1 MFEFLN
7 SKFEDFFF
15 KLKNKGKISP
25 KDLDDS
31 LKEIKFA
38 LLEADV
44 NFNVVKELLENIKA
58 KALGENIL
66 ESLTPFQQII
76 KIVNEEMTNILGGG
90 SSLINFSQRTPTV
103 IMLAGLQGTG
113 KTTVSVKLAN
123 LLKSKY
129 AKKVGLIAAD
139 IYRPAAILQLI
150 DYSKIIDCEVYHE
163 DDSKDPVKISVN
175 GIEYLRKNYFDV
187 AVIDTAGRLQID
199 EEMMNEAVAIK
210 KAAKP
215 HQVYL
220 VVDSMS
226 GQEAVNVAKEFNN
239 RLEYDGIILTK
250 LDSDSRGGAALSINH
265 VVKKPIKFISTGEKI
280 EDFDIFYPDRMS
292 SRILG
297 MGDVLTLIEKTE
309 KIIDEKKAKELE
321 EKIYKSDLN
330 FEDFVYQLRSI
341 KKLGSFDKVLSM
353 LPIMGK
359 NKALK
364 GINIDDKQID
374 RIEAIINSMTVD
386 ERRNPH
392 IINGS
397 RKKRIAIGS
406 GTNVSDV
413 NNLLKQFENTRHL
426 LKQFS
431 GNFGRK
437 NFDFMKRGF

>member
-1 MFEFLN
+1 MFDFL
-7 SKFEDFFF
+7 STRFEDFFF

-44 NFNVVKELLENIKA
+44 NFNVVKELLENIKN

-66 ESLTPFQQII
+66 ESLTPFQQVI
-76 KIVNEEMTNILGGG
+76 KIVNEEMTKILGGG
-90 SSLINFSQRTPTV
+90 SSLINFSQKLPTV
-103 IMLAGLQGTG
+103 IMLVGLQGSG
-113 KTTVSVKLAN
+113 KTTASVKLAN

-129 AKKVGLIAAD
+129 TKKVGLIAAD

-150 DYSKIIDCEVYHE
+150 DYSKKVNCEVYHE
-163 DDSKDPVKISVN
+163 DSNKDPVIITEN

-187 AVIDTAGRLQID
+187 VIIDTAGRLQID
-199 EEMMNEAVAIK
+199 EEMMQEAANIRKV
-210 KAAKP
+210 AKP
-215 HQVYL
+215 HQIYL

-226 GQEAVNVAKEFNN
+226 GQEAVNIAKEFNN

-265 VVKKPIKFISTGEKI
+265 VVKKPIKFVSTGEKI

-321 EKIYKSDLN
+321 EKIYKSELN
-330 FEDFVYQLRSI
+330 FEDFVYQLKSI
-341 KKLGSFDKVLSM
+341 KKLGSLDKILSM

-364 GINIDDKQID
+364 GIDVDNRQLDK
-374 RIEAIINSMTVD
+374 IEAIINSMTL
-386 ERRNPH
+386 EEKRNPN

-397 RKKRIAIGS
+397 RKKRIASGS

-413 NNLLKQFENTRHL
+413 NNLLKQFENTRYL

-431 GNFGRK
+431 GTIGRK
-437 NFDFMKRGF
+437 NFNFMKRKF